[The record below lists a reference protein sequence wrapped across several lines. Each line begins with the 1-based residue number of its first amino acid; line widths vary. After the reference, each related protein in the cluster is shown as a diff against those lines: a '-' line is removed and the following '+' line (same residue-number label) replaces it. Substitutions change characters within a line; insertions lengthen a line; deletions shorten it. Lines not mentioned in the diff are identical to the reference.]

1 MSMKKVK
8 NIYQQLSALVWKEND
23 LYVAKAVEI
32 EVTSQG
38 STKKEALSHL
48 KEALEL
54 YFEDEPKLNINSAL
68 KNLSLEK
75 ISISNFEEYEKESS
89 LL

>member
-1 MSMKKVK
+1 MKKIK
-8 NIYQQLSALVWKEND
+8 NIYQELSALVWKDEE

-38 STKKEALSHL
+38 STKKEALSNL

-54 YFEDEPKLNINSAL
+54 YFEDESKLNIGSTL

-75 ISISNFEEYEKESS
+75 VNINYA
-89 LL
+89 

>member
-1 MSMKKVK
+1 MKKVK
-8 NIYQQLSALVWKEND
+8 NIYRSVSALVWKEGD
-23 LYVAKAVEI
+23 FFVAKSIEV

-38 STKKEALSHL
+38 STKPEALKNL

-54 YFEDEPKLNINSAL
+54 YFTDEPSFNFSKSF

-75 ISISNFEEYEKESS
+75 VDISYA
-89 LL
+89 